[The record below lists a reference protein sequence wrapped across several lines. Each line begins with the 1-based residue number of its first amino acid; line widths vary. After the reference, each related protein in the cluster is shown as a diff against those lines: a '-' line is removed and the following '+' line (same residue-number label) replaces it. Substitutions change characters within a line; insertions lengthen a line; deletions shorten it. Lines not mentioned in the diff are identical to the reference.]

1 MRPSNWGW
9 VANTAGALFVQL
21 TEQCGKGG
29 VDGGGKGGIGEGGG
43 AGGGCGG
50 GGEGMQQGG
59 AA

>member
-1 MRPSNWGW
+1 M
-9 VANTAGALFVQL
+9 QL

-50 GGEGMQQGG
+50 GGEVMQQGG